1 MFLRALFDSRVQPS
15 ATMTRMKRFSKWAT
29 IVCVFA
35 TVFAGA
41 GLRAAGQ
48 NGSVEFVIRATP
60 TAGLEEPVRGF
71 PVFLLSRSYEEI
83 QKEADDAFPKDSL
96 NDFIDGLNVSKELKE
111 WMKKNDCITFSGQDF
126 IKKIKTND
134 VMDVPEFYKAY
145 MDRNAG
151 DESSGFPTM
160 KVKDSEKQ
168 KDPAKYEKDMA
179 KYKDAVRH
187 YIDQVPE
194 SINGIDLNLQE
205 VDPSRK
211 WHEIEAKRVPQVQR
225 RITDL
230 AQGKYLVA
238 RTETNLQGQG
248 FFPNVAPGSYWLS
261 SLSVAATVGD
271 ARPRWDVPLTVRPGE
286 VAYAVLSN
294 VNAVQDAS
302 HSLP

>member
-1 MFLRALFDSRVQPS
+1 
-15 ATMTRMKRFSKWAT
+15 MTRMKPLVKWAAIACALAT
-29 IVCVFA
+29 MFA
-35 TVFAGA
+35 
-41 GLRAAGQ
+41 AASLHASGQ
-48 NGSVEFVIRATP
+48 NGSVEFVVRATP
-60 TAGLEEPVRGF
+60 TGGLEEPVRGF
-71 PVFLLSRSYEEI
+71 PVFLLTRSYDDI

-96 NDFIDGLNVSKELKE
+96 HDFIDGLTASKELKD

-151 DESSGFPTM
+151 DASSGFPTM
-160 KVKDSEKQ
+160 KIKDSEKQ

-179 KYKDAVRH
+179 KYKDSVRR

-194 SINGIDLNLQE
+194 SINGIDLNLQD

-211 WHEIEAKRVPQVQR
+211 WHEMEAKRAPEVQR
-225 RITDL
+225 RVTDL

-248 FFPNVAPGSYWLS
+248 FFPNVAPGTYWLS
-261 SLSVAATVGD
+261 SLSVSATVGD
-271 ARPRWDVPLTVRPGE
+271 ARPRWDVPLTVRPGD

-294 VNAVQDAS
+294 VNAVQETA